1 MRHDG
6 AADGGLAGAGFAH
19 QTEGLTF
26 VNFKV
31 GTVHGLEGLAAG
43 AVGHL
48 EVLDLKQDLPG
59 EASPSCWRKTVFC
72 SNTPPGC
79 SLLRKRERHDFQ
91 ASCIP
96 SSFNSLTAA
105 GGSTFGARGS
115 SSQVPGLVGGAD
127 RKVGRALDKVDLQR
141 LGVAGRKGITVDL
154 GEADSGV
161 YPEC

>member
-1 MRHDG
+1 MARPM
-6 AADGGLAGAGFAH
+6 GGLAGAGFAH
-19 QTEGLTF
+19 QTKGLTL

-59 EASPSCWRKTVFC
+59 RSLSILLAQDLFFR
-72 SNTPPGC
+72 SNAPLGC
-79 SLLRKRERHDFQ
+79 SLLRKRECHDFQ

-105 GGSTFGARGS
+105 GGSTLGARGS
-115 SSQVPGLVGGAD
+115 SSQVLALWVGL
-127 RKVGRALDKVDLQR
+127 
-141 LGVAGRKGITVDL
+141 TVK
-154 GEADSGV
+154 
-161 YPEC
+161 